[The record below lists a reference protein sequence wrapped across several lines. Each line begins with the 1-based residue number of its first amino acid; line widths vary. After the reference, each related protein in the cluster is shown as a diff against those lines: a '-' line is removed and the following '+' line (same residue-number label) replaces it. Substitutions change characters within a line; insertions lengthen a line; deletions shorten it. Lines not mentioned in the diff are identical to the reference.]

1 MWLRVLLPT
10 CDAAFGSRDDQSNG
24 REAKMP
30 HACFVA
36 TQLIFPYPSVPD
48 GVTLRSGF
56 VEAMPRVVPRLG
68 KDVNFEAFSSAF
80 AERQVVFVRS
90 AARQARK
97 PGARRRRIGLA
108 LLRQL
113 YSDMASVRNARNILA
128 ASLAFIHFNVCTGDS
143 TCDVRTQSEIE
154 KIELNELQET
164 NVELLQTALAVT
176 RLERK
181 SQEVYAPHWCY
192 TISDYVRSSIAACNG
207 GVGSCICMGPEV
219 CGSWGPF
226 PPGSW
231 QAYSYSC
238 CACHP
243 GVQQPAAPTAP
254 VPAST
259 PAQAVPPA
267 AGPPQAAGA
276 ESTANAS
283 NASASSACAVHR
295 ACADLRLDGACCPS
309 ADGTYLGC
317 CDVSAS
323 MAQLDAAALDKPS
336 RPIPAWCAEM
346 SRQTRENSPPCTS
359 SGPSSCACIS
369 KTACGDGPP
378 LAGSW
383 QHYSTACRAFNLE
396 SSGSLLASEAPNA
409 LDRLLGSKRTPPGS
423 WYASFVL
430 QRSRKALSEFFAQ
443 TIPAGA
449 PKFLVERPPRNGSA
463 AIKLP
468 KHSNAA
474 WVFFGRNPGSRIL
487 RGRPEHTDAIQHSGT
502 WHVQLKGEK
511 VWTLKPTDELRRKVP
526 SLKTAG
532 RVRVRCMEGDVLCIN
547 TRLWWHSTHIPAR
560 CKLSLSVARDM
571 YLDGTRP
578 GACDMTNV
586 DGHYALKPIQK
597 GAVIF
602 TEDTAPQLELP
613 RSSASNCELRESQ
626 RGSLVVVAKRVIK
639 KGEWFSLSDSDA
651 EAARAEEPRGA
662 KRKR

>member
-1 MWLRVLLPT
+1 
-10 CDAAFGSRDDQSNG
+10 
-24 REAKMP
+24 
-30 HACFVA
+30 
-36 TQLIFPYPSVPD
+36 LIFPYPSVPD

-113 YSDMASVRNARNILA
+113 YSAYP
-128 ASLAFIHFNVCTGDS
+128 
-143 TCDVRTQSEIE
+143 
-154 KIELNELQET
+154 
-164 NVELLQTALAVT
+164 AV
-176 RLERK
+176 
-181 SQEVYAPHWCY
+181 
-192 TISDYVRSSIAACNG
+192 
-207 GVGSCICMGPEV
+207 
-219 CGSWGPF
+219 
-226 PPGSW
+226 
-231 QAYSYSC
+231 
-238 CACHP
+238 
-243 GVQQPAAPTAP
+243 
-254 VPAST
+254 
-259 PAQAVPPA
+259 
-267 AGPPQAAGA
+267 
-276 ESTANAS
+276 
-283 NASASSACAVHR
+283 
-295 ACADLRLDGACCPS
+295 LR
-309 ADGTYLGC
+309 
-317 CDVSAS
+317 
-323 MAQLDAAALDKPS
+323 
-336 RPIPAWCAEM
+336 
-346 SRQTRENSPPCTS
+346 
-359 SGPSSCACIS
+359 
-369 KTACGDGPP
+369 
-378 LAGSW
+378 
-383 QHYSTACRAFNLE
+383 RAFNLE

>member
-10 CDAAFGSRDDQSNG
+10 CDATFRSRDDQSNST
-24 REAKMP
+24 EAKTP
-30 HACFVA
+30 RDSLVA
-36 TQLIFPYPSVPD
+36 TWLIFRYPSVPD

-90 AARQARK
+90 AERQARK
-97 PGARRRRIGLA
+97 PSARRRRIGLS

-113 YSDMASVRNARNILA
+113 YSAYP
-128 ASLAFIHFNVCTGDS
+128 
-143 TCDVRTQSEIE
+143 
-154 KIELNELQET
+154 
-164 NVELLQTALAVT
+164 AV
-176 RLERK
+176 
-181 SQEVYAPHWCY
+181 
-192 TISDYVRSSIAACNG
+192 
-207 GVGSCICMGPEV
+207 
-219 CGSWGPF
+219 
-226 PPGSW
+226 
-231 QAYSYSC
+231 
-238 CACHP
+238 
-243 GVQQPAAPTAP
+243 
-254 VPAST
+254 
-259 PAQAVPPA
+259 
-267 AGPPQAAGA
+267 
-276 ESTANAS
+276 
-283 NASASSACAVHR
+283 
-295 ACADLRLDGACCPS
+295 LR
-309 ADGTYLGC
+309 
-317 CDVSAS
+317 
-323 MAQLDAAALDKPS
+323 
-336 RPIPAWCAEM
+336 
-346 SRQTRENSPPCTS
+346 
-359 SGPSSCACIS
+359 
-369 KTACGDGPP
+369 
-378 LAGSW
+378 
-383 QHYSTACRAFNLE
+383 RAFHLE
-396 SSGSLLASEAPNA
+396 SSGSLPASEAPKA
-409 LDRLLGSKRTPPGS
+409 LDRLLGSTRTPPGS

-430 QRSRKALSEFFAQ
+430 QRSRKALSEFLTQ
-443 TIPAGA
+443 TMGPAGA
-449 PKFLVERPPRNGSA
+449 PKFLVERPPRNGGSA

-526 SLKTAG
+526 SLKRAG

-651 EAARAEEPRGA
+651 ETARAEEPRGA